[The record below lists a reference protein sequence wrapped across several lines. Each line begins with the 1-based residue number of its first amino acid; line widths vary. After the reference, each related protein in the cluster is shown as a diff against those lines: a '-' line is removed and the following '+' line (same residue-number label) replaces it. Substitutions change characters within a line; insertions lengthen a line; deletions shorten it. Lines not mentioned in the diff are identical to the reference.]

1 MGTGPVLVSYLHT
14 VEEAGAVAW
23 EIAAGSTG
31 SVGANSSRVPWLS
44 EEALVRCWDEELW
57 PS

>member
-1 MGTGPVLVSYLHT
+1 MGPVLVSYLHT
-14 VEEAGAVAW
+14 VKEAGAVAW
-23 EIAAGSTG
+23 EIAAGSAG

-44 EEALVRCWDEELW
+44 EEALARCWDEELW